1 MLNNIGLIG
10 LSTMGGNLSR
20 NIANK
25 GYKISVYN
33 RTYKKTTDLLDLSS
47 KLDSAETRN
56 NIVGYENLK
65 DFVESLE
72 LPRKVILLVKSGD
85 PVDEILVELKPLL
98 SSLDIVIDAG
108 NSNWQDTIT
117 REIIL
122 EDCIDFEDELNDDE
136 EMVLDQK
143 TIYFLGCGISGGAE
157 GALNGPSIMLSG
169 HKESCDAVM
178 PILQAIAAKDFEGN
192 PCVANFGENPAGH
205 FVKMVHNGIEYS
217 LMQGIAEVYDILKT
231 TGLDLTSIK
240 QVFEELNTGNNQSY
254 LLDITNKILETK
266 DSLSSDFLI
275 NKIKQVSDSKG
286 TGKWSI
292 ESALE
297 LEVSVPNIF
306 SALNA
311 RITSKDLNNFIVEK
325 MPNDLAELDFEVTE
339 LNNLLQLIFLTSYI
353 QGLELILAA
362 ETNYGWGIKIEEV
375 LRVWQGGC
383 IIRSKWLEYLPKLLS
398 DKLNYTSV
406 LKELLASSLIS
417 QSKLLALNLPVITSS
432 IGYLKDLL
440 YNQTGQSLIQAQ
452 RDYFGQHG
460 FERIDKEGS
469 YSGGWN
475 R

>member
-33 RTYKKTTDLLDLSS
+33 RTYKKTTNLLDLSS
-47 KLDSAETRN
+47 KLDSSVTRN
-56 NIVGYENLK
+56 NIFGYEHLK

-72 LPRKVILLVKSGD
+72 TPRKIILLVKSGD
-85 PVDEILVELKPLL
+85 PVDEILYELKPLL
-98 SSLDIVIDAG
+98 SNLDIVIDAG

-122 EDCIDFEDELNDDE
+122 ADCVDFEDELNDEDE
-136 EMVLDQK
+136 MILDKK

-157 GALNGPSIMLSG
+157 GALHGPSIMLSG
-169 HKESCDAVM
+169 HKDSCDLVM

-205 FVKMVHNGIEYS
+205 FVKMVHNGIEYA
-217 LMQGIAEVYDILKT
+217 LMQGIAEVYTILKT
-231 TGLDLTSIK
+231 TGLDLSSIK
-240 QVFEELNTGNNQSY
+240 QVFQELNTGNNQSY
-254 LLDITNKILETK
+254 LLDITGKILDTK
-266 DSLSSDFLI
+266 DNLSTDFLI
-275 NKIKQVSDSKG
+275 NKIKPISESKG
-286 TGKWSI
+286 TGKWSV
-292 ESALE
+292 EAALE

-311 RITSKDLNNFIVEK
+311 RINSKDLNNFIVEQI
-325 MPNDLAELDFEVTE
+325 PADVTELDFEVSE
-339 LNNLLQLIFLTSYI
+339 LNHLLQLIFLTSYI

-362 ETNYGWGIKIEEV
+362 ETNYGWGIQIEEV

-398 DKLNYTSV
+398 DKLNYSSA
-406 LKELLASSLIS
+406 LKELLASSLLS
-417 QSKLLALNLPVITSS
+417 QTKLSALNLSVITSS
-432 IGYLKDLL
+432 VGYLKDLL
-440 YNQTGQSLIQAQ
+440 YKQTGQSLIQAQ

-460 FERIDKEGS
+460 FARTDKEGTF
-469 YSGGWN
+469 SGGWN
-475 R
+475 K